1 MKISSEVFYQH
12 FGEIIVNLCLKSVNM
27 NVETQQFI
35 SENIDKDIHQL
46 ALQSKRFPMVDL
58 PLAIR
63 QINGK
68 QKIRYKVPS
77 FYNNENILYPVQLSL
92 EQSSSE
98 TTATYK
104 STLCEGNVLVDLTG
118 GFGVDCFFMAS
129 HFQEVEYVERQT
141 ELCELARHNFQVM
154 GGNHI
159 TVINEQTEKFLYEMQ
174 QVDWIF
180 IDPARRSTSGKKVV
194 LLSDCEPDVSAL
206 SSLLLEKSSKVMI
219 KLSPMMDI
227 SAALS
232 ELPNTSE
239 IHIISV
245 ENECKEILFI
255 LSKIIQNDLKVKTI
269 NFGKK
274 KQNQIFEFEL
284 KQEATENSII
294 SCELGKYLYEPN
306 AAVMKSGAF
315 KLIGNRFNLL
325 KLHINTHLYTSNEF
339 EIDFPGRIF
348 EVKSVWGNGK
358 NEWKNE
364 AKRLPKAN
372 ISTRNYPIGV
382 DDLRKKLKISDGG
395 DNYLFACTLANE
407 QKVMIECKKRDIET
421 SI

>member
-1 MKISSEVFYQH
+1 MKISFEIFYQQ
-12 FGEIIVNLCLKSVNM
+12 FGEISVNLCLKSVNM

-46 ALQSKRFPMVDL
+46 ALQSKRFPLVDL

-68 QKIRYKVPS
+68 QKIRYKVPR
-77 FYNNENILYPVQLSL
+77 FYNNKKILYPAQLSL

-98 TTATYK
+98 KTAIYK
-104 STLCEGNVLVDLTG
+104 STLCEGNILVDLTG
-118 GFGVDCFFMAS
+118 GFGVDCCFMSS
-129 HFQEVEYVERQT
+129 HFQEVIYIERQT
-141 ELCELARHNFQVM
+141 ELCDLARNNFHVL
-154 GGNHI
+154 GENHI
-159 TVINEQTEKFLYEMQ
+159 LIINEQADKYLSEMQ

-180 IDPARRSTSGKKVV
+180 IDPARRSTSGKKVI

-206 SSLLLEKSSKVMI
+206 SSLLLEKASKVMI

-269 NFGKK
+269 NFGK
-274 KQNQIFEFEL
+274 QNLTQIFEFEIKL
-284 KQEATENSII
+284 EATENSIF
-294 SCELGKYLYEPN
+294 SSELGKYLYEPN

-315 KLIGNRFNLL
+315 KLVGNRFNLL

-339 EIDFPGRIF
+339 EIDFPGRVF
-348 EVKSVWGNGK
+348 EVVRVWENGK
-358 NEWKNE
+358 NDWKNQ
-364 AKRLPKAN
+364 AKRLPRAN

-382 DDLRKKLKISDGG
+382 DDIRKKLKISDGG
-395 DNYLFACTLANE
+395 DTYLFACTLVNE
-407 QKVMIECKKRDIET
+407 QKVMIECKKRV
-421 SI
+421 